1 MTFSLVGR
9 DAATGM
15 FGTVVASS
23 SPCVA
28 ARCAHA
34 RAGAGA
40 VASQNV
46 TDPSLGSRLL
56 ALLAEG
62 ASAES
67 AIETVRADA
76 PFVEFRQLT
85 AVDRTG
91 GTRSGRA
98 PGRSARTPR
107 QRASTASP
115 RATSSPTRMC
125 RPRWCDRSSRRRA
138 SLVERLVR
146 ALEAGLA
153 AGGEAGPVRSCGL
166 SSVDRVS
173 WPIADLRVDWH
184 DEPIAE
190 LRALWRVWEPQMQDY
205 VTRALD
211 PTAAPSYGFR
221 RRMSTRAGTPGCT
234 AWRSFRARRP
244 RAHARRS
251 APAVGVAT
259 R

>member
-56 ALLAEG
+56 ALLADG

-67 AIETVRADA
+67 AIETVTADA

-91 GTRSGRA
+91 GTAIWSG
-98 PGRSARTPR
+98 ARTLGTNAAARGVDCVAAGNLLADTDVPAEMVR
-107 QRASTASP
+107 SFE
-115 RATSSPTRMC
+115 SS
-125 RPRWCDRSSRRRA
+125 A
-138 SLVERLVR
+138 GEQLVERLVR
-146 ALEAGLA
+146 ALEAGLE

-166 SSVDRVS
+166 VAVDRVS

-190 LRALWRVWEPQMQDY
+190 LRALWGVWEPQMQDY

-211 PTAAPSYGFR
+211 PTTAPSYGV
-221 RRMSTRAGTPGCT
+221 PGD
-234 AWRSFRARRP
+234 A
-244 RAHARRS
+244 
-251 APAVGVAT
+251 
-259 R
+259 

>member
-34 RAGAGA
+34 RAGVGA

-56 ALLAEG
+56 ALLADG

-67 AIETVRADA
+67 AIETVSADA
-76 PFVEFRQLT
+76 PFIEFRQLT

-91 GTRSGRA
+91 GTAIWSG
-98 PGRSARTPR
+98 ARTLGTNAEARGVDCVAAGNLLADTDVPAAMVR
-107 QRASTASP
+107 SFE
-115 RATSSPTRMC
+115 SSEGEQ
-125 RPRWCDRSSRRRA
+125 
-138 SLVERLVR
+138 LVERLVR

-166 SSVDRVS
+166 VAVDRVS

-184 DEPIAE
+184 DAPIAE
-190 LRALWRVWEPQMQDY
+190 LRALWGVWAPQMQDY

-211 PTAAPSYGFR
+211 PTTAPSYGV
-221 RRMSTRAGTPGCT
+221 PGD
-234 AWRSFRARRP
+234 A
-244 RAHARRS
+244 
-251 APAVGVAT
+251 
-259 R
+259 

>member
-9 DAATGM
+9 DAVTGM

-46 TDPSLGSRLL
+46 TDPSLGPRVL
-56 ALLAEG
+56 ALLADG

-76 PFVEFRQLT
+76 PFIEFRQLT

-91 GTRSGRA
+91 GTAIWSG
-98 PGRSARTPR
+98 ARTLGTHAEARGTDCIAAGNLLADTGVPAAMVR
-107 QRASTASP
+107 SFE
-115 RATSSPTRMC
+115 SS
-125 RPRWCDRSSRRRA
+125 A
-138 SLVERLVR
+138 GEQLVERLVR

-166 SSVDRVS
+166 VAVDRVS

-184 DEPIAE
+184 DDPIAE
-190 LRALWRVWEPQMQDY
+190 LRALWAVWEPQMQDY

-211 PTAAPSYGFR
+211 PTAAPSYGV
-221 RRMSTRAGTPGCT
+221 PGD
-234 AWRSFRARRP
+234 A
-244 RAHARRS
+244 
-251 APAVGVAT
+251 
-259 R
+259 

>member
-46 TDPSLGSRLL
+46 TDPSLGPRLL
-56 ALLAEG
+56 ALLADG

-67 AIETVRADA
+67 AIETVRADS

-91 GTRSGRA
+91 GTAIWSG
-98 PGRSARTPR
+98 ARTLGTNAEARGVDCVAAGNLLADTDVPAAMVR
-107 QRASTASP
+107 SFE
-115 RATSSPTRMC
+115 SS
-125 RPRWCDRSSRRRA
+125 A
-138 SLVERLVR
+138 GEQLVERLVR

-166 SSVDRVS
+166 VAVDRVS

-190 LRALWRVWEPQMQDY
+190 LRALWGVWEPQMQDY

-211 PTAAPSYGFR
+211 PTAAPSFGV
-221 RRMSTRAGTPGCT
+221 PGD
-234 AWRSFRARRP
+234 A
-244 RAHARRS
+244 
-251 APAVGVAT
+251 
-259 R
+259 

>member
-56 ALLAEG
+56 TLLADG

-67 AIETVRADA
+67 AMETVRADA

-91 GTRSGRA
+91 GTAIWSG
-98 PGRSARTPR
+98 ARTLGTNAEARGVDCVAAGNLLADTDVPAAMVR
-107 QRASTASP
+107 SFE
-115 RATSSPTRMC
+115 SS
-125 RPRWCDRSSRRRA
+125 A
-138 SLVERLVR
+138 GEQLVERLVR

-166 SSVDRVS
+166 VAVDRVS
-173 WPIADLRVDWH
+173 WPIADLRVDWD

-190 LRALWRVWEPQMQDY
+190 LRALWGVWEPQMQDY
-205 VTRALD
+205 VSRALD
-211 PTAAPSYGFR
+211 PTTAPSYGV
-221 RRMSTRAGTPGCT
+221 PGD
-234 AWRSFRARRP
+234 A
-244 RAHARRS
+244 
-251 APAVGVAT
+251 
-259 R
+259 

>member
-56 ALLAEG
+56 ALLADG

-76 PFVEFRQLT
+76 PFVEYRQLT

-91 GTRSGRA
+91 GTAIWSG
-98 PGRSARTPR
+98 ARTLGTNAEARGVDCAAAGNLLADTDVPAAMVR
-107 QRASTASP
+107 SFE
-115 RATSSPTRMC
+115 SS
-125 RPRWCDRSSRRRA
+125 A
-138 SLVERLVR
+138 GEQLVERLVR

-166 SSVDRVS
+166 VAVDRVS

-190 LRALWRVWEPQMQDY
+190 LRALWGVWEPQMQDY

-211 PTAAPSYGFR
+211 PTTAPSYGV
-221 RRMSTRAGTPGCT
+221 PGD
-234 AWRSFRARRP
+234 A
-244 RAHARRS
+244 
-251 APAVGVAT
+251 
-259 R
+259 